1 MAPFHLKRWGK
12 ENIMMELTIGKK
24 NYKVKFGFNS
34 FCDTDLMDRT
44 GDLLRV
50 FQEAEV
56 ADDTDINQIGMIKDL
71 FACVRELLFVGF
83 QKYNPVESLQV
94 IGDLLD
100 DWKDEETDEERG
112 IFGLFTQ
119 LTDELMSQGFLGD
132 MMQEMK
138 S

>member
-1 MAPFHLKRWGK
+1 
-12 ENIMMELTIGKK
+12 MMELTIGKK